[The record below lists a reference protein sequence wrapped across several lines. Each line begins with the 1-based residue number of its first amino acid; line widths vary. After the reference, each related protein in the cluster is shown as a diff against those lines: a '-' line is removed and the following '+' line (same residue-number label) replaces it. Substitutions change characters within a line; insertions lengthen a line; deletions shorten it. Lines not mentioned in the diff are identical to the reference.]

1 MSPFLYLVYDNDLM
15 CQLEES
21 HMGLC
26 VHNINCGSPGVADD
40 KPVLSLSKQGMDWM
54 VAI

>member
-1 MSPFLYLVYDNDLM
+1 
-15 CQLEES
+15 
-21 HMGLC
+21 MGLC

-40 KPVLSLSKQGMDWM
+40 KLVLSLSEQGLDRM